1 MSKIDLQQGDC
12 LELMK
17 GIPDES
23 VDAIVTDPPYLYLK
37 HKLDRGFDEQAVFAE
52 WDRIVKDDGFIVI
65 FGRGESFH
73 RWNYLLNNLGWKFK
87 EEVIWNKRY
96 SSSPV
101 LPISRMHE
109 TVSLLS
115 KKGKVKK
122 VKVPYMESKQYQLD
136 RMKADFKRII
146 SGLGNPKSLA
156 DMISFL
162 DNGNYKITP
171 NLEHKTKYGTTI
183 SASFKGVD
191 RATETLKSMVVGQN
205 EQSIIEVPRDGRKS
219 IVHPTQKPARLME
232 RLLGIS
238 SLEGALI
245 LDPFMGS
252 GTTGVACVNTNRNF
266 IGMEIDENYFKIAEQ
281 RIMEAKNDNTKK

>member
-1 MSKIDLQQGDC
+1 MDINLLHGDC

-17 GIPDES
+17 DIPDKS
-23 VDAIVTDPPYLYLK
+23 IDAIVTDPPYLYLK
-37 HKLDRGFDEQAVFAE
+37 HKLDRDFDEQAVFAE

-73 RWNYLLNNLGWKFK
+73 RWNYLLNNLDWKFK

-96 SSSPV
+96 SSSPA

-122 VKVPYMESKQYQLD
+122 VKVPYMEQKQYQLD
-136 RMKADFKRII
+136 RMKADLKRII

-156 DMISFL
+156 DMIDFL
-162 DNGNYKITP
+162 DNENYKLTP

-183 SASFKGVD
+183 SASFKGAD
-191 RATETLKSMVVGQN
+191 RATETIKSMVVGQN

-219 IVHPTQKPARLME
+219 IVHPTQKPVRLME
-232 RLLGIS
+232 RLIALVS
-238 SLEGALI
+238 DEGSAV

-252 GTTGVACVNTNRNF
+252 GSTGVAAINLNRNF
-266 IGMEIDENYFKIAEQ
+266 IGYEIDDEYFEIAKR
-281 RIMEAKNDNTKK
+281 RINEARNNGVG